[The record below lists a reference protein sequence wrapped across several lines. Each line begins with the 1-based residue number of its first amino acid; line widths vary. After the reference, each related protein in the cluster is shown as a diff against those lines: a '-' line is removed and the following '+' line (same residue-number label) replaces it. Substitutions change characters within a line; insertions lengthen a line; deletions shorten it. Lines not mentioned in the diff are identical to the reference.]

1 MKIFVLNQ
9 KPNNQNTQRKMRT
22 TTLNIV
28 GVAIATGLVLISAQ
42 AQQADKKATEFVTS
56 IKEWREAEKAVSQT
70 KFKATQLQQEVDR
83 LSKQKTALQRQLE
96 YANLSLESALRSLK
110 IAQAI
115 TPPDK
120 EAVDKAQ
127 KNVDYYQAQIRQA
140 QADLTKCE
148 QELRQTIEAYRK
160 ALQEPLESKLI
171 LPGEVLQLFVLEDET
186 FNGLYQVR
194 SGGYIILPR
203 VGRVSV
209 VGKSLEEAQ
218 TAIRQALEATQLR
231 QATVLVERS
240 PGIYGEDYA
249 DVIYL
254 AGEFKTTGPLK
265 IPAGIK
271 PTLVTTIIRSGGLTE
286 NADLTRVKLLRLES
300 GKSLVEEV
308 NVQAIMEGAGLQSD
322 LDLNPG
328 DIIVVPSY
336 APVVY
341 VTGNVVK
348 PGVIQLSPDEELT
361 AYSAILRCG
370 GFARFAKIRGVYVL
384 RDRGNGEKT
393 RIPVDIK
400 QVQAGKMADVILQG
414 KDIVVVPEKFFSF

>member
-1 MKIFVLNQ
+1 MKTKSLSKI
-9 KPNNQNTQRKMRT
+9 
-22 TTLNIV
+22 
-28 GVAIATGLVLISAQ
+28 GVAIATALVVITAQ
-42 AQQADKKATEFVTS
+42 AQQSDKKANEFISS
-56 IKEWREAEKAVSQT
+56 IKEWRAASSAITET
-70 KFKATQLQQEVDR
+70 KFKTTQLQQEVDK
-83 LSKQKTALQRQLE
+83 LSKQKIALQRELD
-96 YANLSLESALRSLK
+96 YSNTSLESALRSLK

-115 TPPDK
+115 TPPDQ

-127 KNVDYYQAQIRQA
+127 KNVNYFQARIKESKTE
-140 QADLTKCE
+140 LEKCE
-148 QELRQTIEAYRK
+148 QELRQAIEAYKK

-171 LPGEVLQLFVLEDET
+171 LPGEVLQMFVLEDET

-209 VGKSLEEAQ
+209 VGKDLNEAQ
-218 TAIRQALEATQLR
+218 NVIRQSLEATQLK
-231 QATVLVERS
+231 QATVLIERS
-240 PGIYGEDYA
+240 AGIYSEDFS

-254 AGEFKTTGPLK
+254 AGEFKTTGPLR
-265 IPAGIK
+265 IAQGVK

-286 NADLTRVKLLRLES
+286 NADLTRVKLLRLEA

-328 DIIVVPSY
+328 DIIVVPAY
-336 APVVY
+336 APLVY
-341 VTGNVVK
+341 VTGNVAR

-370 GFARFAKIRGVYVL
+370 GFARFAKTRGVYVL

-400 QVQAGKMADVILQG
+400 QVQSGKMSDVILQG

>member
-1 MKIFVLNQ
+1 
-9 KPNNQNTQRKMRT
+9 MRT
-22 TTLNIV
+22 KSLYVV
-28 GVAIATGLVLISAQ
+28 GVALATGLLFNSVQ
-42 AQQADKKATEFVTS
+42 AQQTDKKASEFVSS
-56 IKEWREAEKAVSQT
+56 IKEWREAEKAMAQT
-70 KFKATQLQQEVDR
+70 KFKAGQLQQEVDR

-120 EAVDKAQ
+120 DAVDKAQ
-127 KNVDYYQAQIRQA
+127 KNVDYYQAQIKTTQEA
-140 QADLTKCE
+140 LTKCE
-148 QELRQTIEAYRK
+148 AELKQTIEAYRK

-209 VGKSLEEAQ
+209 VGKTLDEAQ
-218 TAIRQALEATQLR
+218 TVIRQALEATQLR

-240 PGIYGEDYA
+240 PGVYGEDYA

-265 IPAGIK
+265 IPPGIK

-328 DIIVVPSY
+328 DIIVVPAY
-336 APVVY
+336 APLVY

-348 PGVIQLSPDEELT
+348 PGVIQLNPDEELT

>member
-1 MKIFVLNQ
+1 MLKSDLIVKAQ
-9 KPNNQNTQRKMRT
+9 KPERVTTMKTNIKM
-22 TTLNIV
+22 LV
-28 GVAIATGLVLISAQ
+28 GVAVCASLFAVSVG
-42 AQQADKKATEFVTS
+42 AQQDKKVTEYIS
-56 IKEWREAEKAVSQT
+56 GIKQWKDAEKALT
-70 KFKATQLQQEVDR
+70 ETAFKTSNLQKEVDR
-83 LSKQKTALQRQLE
+83 LSKERAALQRNVD
-96 YANLSLESALRSLK
+96 YYNLKIESALRNLK
-110 IAQAI
+110 YAQAI

-120 EAVDKAQ
+120 EAVEKAQ
-127 KNVDYYQAQIRQA
+127 KEADYFKSKLEQSK
-140 QADLTKCE
+140 ADLAKCE
-148 QELRQTIEAYRK
+148 NDLKQAIEMYRK

-171 LPGEVLQLFVLEDET
+171 LPGEVLQLFVMEDET
-186 FNGLYQVR
+186 FNGMYQVR
-194 SGGYIILPR
+194 SGGYIVLPR

-209 VGKSLEEAQ
+209 VGKDINEAQ
-218 TAIRQALEATQLR
+218 KAIREALEATQLK
-231 QATVLVERS
+231 QATVLLERS
-240 PGIYGEDYA
+240 PGVFGEDYT

-254 AGEFKTTGPLK
+254 AGEFKTTGPLRT
-265 IPAGIK
+265 PPGVK
-271 PTLVTTIIRSGGLTE
+271 PTLVTTILRSGGLTE

-308 NVQAIMEGAGLQSD
+308 NVQAILEGAGLQSD

-328 DIIVVPSY
+328 DIVVVPPY

-361 AYSAILRCG
+361 AYAAILRCG

-393 RIPVDIK
+393 RINVDIK
-400 QVQAGKMADVILQG
+400 QVQAGKMPDVILQG

>member
-1 MKIFVLNQ
+1 MKTTSLN
-9 KPNNQNTQRKMRT
+9 K
-22 TTLNIV
+22 I
-28 GVAIATGLVLISAQ
+28 GVAIATVLVVITAQ
-42 AQQADKKATEFVTS
+42 AQQSDKKANEFISS
-56 IKEWREAEKAVSQT
+56 IKEWTAASSAVTET
-70 KFKATQLQQEVDR
+70 KLKATLLQQEVDR
-83 LSKQKTALQRQLE
+83 LSKQKIALQRQLD
-96 YANLSLESALRSLK
+96 YANASLETALRNLK
-110 IAQAI
+110 VAQAI

-120 EAVDKAQ
+120 GAVNSAQ
-127 KNVDYYQAQIRQA
+127 KNVELCQARVKEA
-140 QADLTKCE
+140 QAEYDKCE
-148 QELRQTIEAYRK
+148 QELRKTIENYRK
-160 ALQEPLESKLI
+160 ALQEPLETKLI

-203 VGRVSV
+203 VGRVAV
-209 VGKSLEEAQ
+209 VGKDLNEAQ
-218 TAIRQALEATQLR
+218 NLIRQALESTQLK
-231 QATVLVERS
+231 QATVLIERS
-240 PGIYGEDYA
+240 PGIYGEGNS

-254 AGEFKTTGPLK
+254 AGEFKTTGPLR
-265 IPAGIK
+265 IAPGVK

-286 NADLTRVKLLRLES
+286 NADLTHVKLLRLES

-336 APVVY
+336 APLIY

-370 GFARFAKIRGVYVL
+370 GFARFAKTRGVYVL

-400 QVQAGKMADVILQG
+400 QVQSGKMSDVILQG

>member
-1 MKIFVLNQ
+1 MSGCQKPKNQ
-9 KPNNQNTQRKMRT
+9 KHGKKMKT
-22 TTLNIV
+22 TILRIV
-28 GVAIATGLVLISAQ
+28 GVAVSVAFITATVQ
-42 AQQADKKATEFVTS
+42 AQQADKKTADEFLS
-56 IKEWREAEKAVSQT
+56 GIKQWKEAEKVVKET
-70 KFKATQLQQEVDR
+70 KFKVSELQQQVDT
-83 LSKQKTALQRQLE
+83 LSKQRASLQRQLD
-96 YANLSLESALRSLK
+96 YANTSLESALRSLK
-110 IAQAI
+110 TAQAI

-127 KNVDYYQAQIRQA
+127 RNVDYYQALIKQTQ
-140 QADLTKCE
+140 QDLAKCE
-148 QELRQTIEAYRK
+148 EQLRAAIENYKK
-160 ALQEPLESKLI
+160 ALMEPLESKLI
-171 LPGEVLQLFVLEDET
+171 LPGEVLQLFVLEDDT

-194 SGGYIILPR
+194 SGGYIVLPR

-209 VGKSLEEAQ
+209 VGKDINEAQ
-218 TAIRQALEATQLR
+218 KAIKEALEATQLK
-231 QATVLVERS
+231 QATVLIERS
-240 PGIYGEDYA
+240 PGVYGEETTG
-249 DVIYL
+249 VIYL

-265 IPAGIK
+265 IPAGVK
-271 PTLVTTIIRSGGLTE
+271 PTLVTTILRSGGLTE

-322 LDLNPG
+322 LELNPG
-328 DIIVVPSY
+328 DIIVVPAY

-361 AYSAILRCG
+361 AYAAILRCG
-370 GFARFAKIRGVYVL
+370 GFARFAKLTGVYVL

-393 RIPVDIK
+393 RIPVNIK
-400 QVQAGKMADVILQG
+400 MVQQGKMPDVILQG

>member
-1 MKIFVLNQ
+1 MKTKSLSKI
-9 KPNNQNTQRKMRT
+9 
-22 TTLNIV
+22 
-28 GVAIATGLVLISAQ
+28 GVAVATALVVITVQ
-42 AQQADKKATEFVTS
+42 AQQSDKKANEFISS
-56 IKEWREAEKAVSQT
+56 IKEWNAASSAITET

-83 LSKQKTALQRQLE
+83 LSKQKIALQRQLD
-96 YANLSLESALRSLK
+96 YANTSLETALRNLK
-110 IAQAI
+110 AAQAI

-120 EAVDKAQ
+120 ETVDKAQ
-127 KNVDYYQAQIRQA
+127 KNVDYYQTRAKESQA
-140 QADLTKCE
+140 ELDKCE
-148 QELRQTIEAYRK
+148 QELRKTIEAYRK

-203 VGRVSV
+203 VGRISV
-209 VGKSLEEAQ
+209 VGKDLNEAQ
-218 TAIRQALEATQLR
+218 NLIRQALEATQLK
-231 QATVLVERS
+231 QATVLIERS
-240 PGIYGEDYA
+240 PGVYGESCS

-254 AGEFKTTGPLK
+254 AGEFKTTGPLR
-265 IPAGIK
+265 IAPGVK
-271 PTLVTTIIRSGGLTE
+271 PTLVTTVIRSGGLTE

-336 APVVY
+336 APLVY

-370 GFARFAKIRGVYVL
+370 GFARFAKTRGVYVL

-400 QVQAGKMADVILQG
+400 QVQSGKMSDVILQG